1 MLLLL
6 YNYAVI
12 QVTERTNARSASSD
26 VRHKTDEY
34 LQRASSPPRSVDI
47 NVYARLNVYEV
58 VVWIGRRVVML
69 PLQINFN
76 I

>member
-1 MLLLL
+1 MSGTKQM
-6 YNYAVI
+6 NM
-12 QVTERTNARSASSD
+12 
-26 VRHKTDEY
+26 